1 MIKAF
6 KIHRPKTDSEATEL
20 FGDEVKH
27 SMFKDL
33 TKVEFTNLDKILYPE
48 LGITKAQVI
57 EYYIRIAPKMLDL
70 LEKRPLVMTRY
81 PDCVDKEGFYEKD
94 APLGTPS
101 WVETFRRFAETS
113 QREINYVV
121 CSSLDTLIWLANLA
135 ALEIHMTLS
144 RTDSFES
151 PDLLLFDLDPKPP
164 SGFDEAVNVAFLL
177 KDKLDTLGLRS
188 YPKTSGKNG
197 LHIVVPIHEEHG
209 FDQTREFVHQMAQS
223 LEKESGIV
231 ASEFASAKK
240 PGVVFIDYRQ
250 NSEGRTMICPYSL
263 RATGNGTFSMP
274 LSWSD
279 FQKRIKPTEFTL
291 LTAAKV
297 ENNPWKGLFADKQ
310 KLEV

>member
-1 MIKAF
+1 
-6 KIHRPKTDSEATEL
+6 
-20 FGDEVKH
+20 
-27 SMFKDL
+27 MFKGL

-57 EYYIRIAPKMLDL
+57 EYYVRIAPKMLDL

-81 PDCVDKEGFYEKD
+81 PDGVDKEGFYEKD
-94 APLGTPS
+94 APMGTPS
-101 WVETFRRFAETS
+101 WVETFRRFAESS

-144 RTDSFES
+144 RTGSFES
-151 PDLLLFDLDPKPP
+151 PDLVLFDLDPKPP
-164 SGFDEAVNVAFLL
+164 SGFDEAVDVALLL
-177 KDKLDTLGLRS
+177 KDKLDALGLRS
-188 YPKTSGKNG
+188 YAKTSGKNG
-197 LHIVVPIHEEHG
+197 LHLVVPILEGHG
-209 FDQTREFVHQMAQS
+209 FEQTREFVHRMAQG
-223 LEKESGIV
+223 LEKESGMV

-263 RATGNGTFSMP
+263 RATAKATVSMP
-274 LSWSD
+274 LSWSGV
-279 FQKRIKPTEFTL
+279 QKRIKPTEFTL
-291 LTAAKV
+291 FTAAKV
-297 ENNPWKGLFADKQ
+297 EDNPWKELLSNKQ

>member
-1 MIKAF
+1 
-6 KIHRPKTDSEATEL
+6 
-20 FGDEVKH
+20 
-27 SMFKDL
+27 MFKGL

-57 EYYIRIAPKMLDL
+57 EYYVRIAPKMLDL
-70 LEKRPLVMTRY
+70 LAKRPLVMTRY
-81 PDCVDKEGFYEKD
+81 PDGIDKEGFYEKD
-94 APLGTPS
+94 APMGTPS
-101 WVETFRRFAETS
+101 WVETFRRFAESS

-135 ALEIHMTLS
+135 ALEIHMVLS

-151 PDLLLFDLDPKPP
+151 PDLVLFDLDPKSP
-164 SGFDEAVNVAFLL
+164 SGFDEAVDIALLL
-177 KDKLDTLGLRS
+177 KDKLDALGLRS
-188 YPKTSGKNG
+188 YAKTSGKNG
-197 LHIVVPIHEEHG
+197 LHIVVPILEGHG
-209 FDQTREFVHQMAQS
+209 FEQTREFVHRMAQG
-223 LEKESGIV
+223 LEKESGMV

-250 NSEGRTMICPYSL
+250 NSEGRTVICPYSL
-263 RATGNGTFSMP
+263 RATAKATVSMP

-279 FQKRIKPTEFTL
+279 VQKRIEPAEFTL

-297 ENNPWKGLFADKQ
+297 ENNPWKELLSDKQ

>member
-1 MIKAF
+1 
-6 KIHRPKTDSEATEL
+6 
-20 FGDEVKH
+20 
-27 SMFKDL
+27 MFKGL

-57 EYYIRIAPKMLDL
+57 EYYVRIAPKMLDL

-81 PDCVDKEGFYEKD
+81 PDGVDKEGFYEKD
-94 APLGTPS
+94 APMGKPS
-101 WVETFRRFAETS
+101 WVETFRRFAESS

-144 RTDSFES
+144 RTGSFES
-151 PDLLLFDLDPKPP
+151 PDLVLFDLDPKPP
-164 SGFDEAVNVAFLL
+164 SGFDEAVDVALLL
-177 KDKLDTLGLRS
+177 KDKLDALGLRS
-188 YPKTSGKNG
+188 YAKTSGKNG
-197 LHIVVPIHEEHG
+197 LHLVVPILEGHG
-209 FDQTREFVHQMAQS
+209 FEQTREFVHRMAQG
-223 LEKESGIV
+223 LEKESGMV

-250 NSEGRTMICPYSL
+250 NSEGRTVICPYSL
-263 RATGNGTFSMP
+263 RATAKATVSMP

-279 FQKRIKPTEFTL
+279 VQKRIKPAEFTL

-297 ENNPWKGLFADKQ
+297 ENDPWKELLSNKQ

>member
-1 MIKAF
+1 
-6 KIHRPKTDSEATEL
+6 
-20 FGDEVKH
+20 
-27 SMFKDL
+27 MFKGL

-57 EYYIRIAPKMLDL
+57 EYYVRIAPKMLDL

-81 PDCVDKEGFYEKD
+81 PDGVDKEGFYEKD
-94 APLGTPS
+94 APMGTPS
-101 WVETFRRFAETS
+101 WVETFRRFAESS

-151 PDLLLFDLDPKPP
+151 PDLVLFDLDPKSP
-164 SGFDEAVNVAFLL
+164 SGFDEAVDIALLL
-177 KDKLDTLGLRS
+177 KDKLDALGLRS
-188 YPKTSGKNG
+188 YAKTSGKNG
-197 LHIVVPIHEEHG
+197 LHIVVPILEGHG
-209 FDQTREFVHQMAQS
+209 FEQTREFVHRMAQG
-223 LEKESGIV
+223 LEKESGMV

-250 NSEGRTMICPYSL
+250 NSEGRTVICPYSL
-263 RATGNGTFSMP
+263 RATGKATVSMP

-279 FQKRIKPTEFTL
+279 VQKRIKPTEFTL

-297 ENNPWKGLFADKQ
+297 EDNPWKELLSNKQ

>member
-1 MIKAF
+1 
-6 KIHRPKTDSEATEL
+6 
-20 FGDEVKH
+20 
-27 SMFKDL
+27 MFKGL

-57 EYYIRIAPKMLDL
+57 EYYVRIAPKMLDL

-81 PDCVDKEGFYEKD
+81 PDGVDKEGFYEKD
-94 APLGTPS
+94 APMGTPS
-101 WVETFRRFAETS
+101 WVETFRRYAESS
-113 QREINYVV
+113 QRDINYVV
-121 CSSLDTLIWLANLA
+121 CDSLDTLIWLANLA

-151 PDLLLFDLDPKPP
+151 PDLVLFDIDPKSP
-164 SGFDEAVNVAFLL
+164 SGFDEAVDVAFLL
-177 KDKLDTLGLRS
+177 KDKLDALGLKS
-188 YPKTSGKNG
+188 FAKTSGKNG
-197 LHIVVPIHEEHG
+197 LHLVVPILGGHG
-209 FDQTREFVHQMAQS
+209 FEQTREFVHRMAQG
-223 LEKESGIV
+223 LEKESGVV

-263 RATGNGTFSMP
+263 RATGKATVSTP

-279 FQKRIKPTEFTL
+279 VQKRIKPTEFTL

-297 ENNPWKGLFADKQ
+297 GNNPWKELFNNKR